1 MEMRALKKTRL
12 STSDTKRTSE
22 RKSKRSDSLSGD
34 STVISFS
41 IPPFLAVPYITC
53 IRALKVSEKS
63 ASRVGARTRIFISA
77 VWEIS
82 SKLIRNLARHDH
94 RHQKMGSSPS
104 GCYGG
109 TVPGE
114 RIHRSYDFPL

>member
-1 MEMRALKKTRL
+1 MEMLALKKTRL

-34 STVISFS
+34 STSISFT

-82 SKLIRNLARHDH
+82 SKLIRTRALQDH
-94 RHQKMGSSPS
+94 HRQKMGSSPC
-104 GCYGG
+104 GCYGD
-109 TVPGE
+109 TLPGG
-114 RIHRSYDFPL
+114 RIHRSYDFPP